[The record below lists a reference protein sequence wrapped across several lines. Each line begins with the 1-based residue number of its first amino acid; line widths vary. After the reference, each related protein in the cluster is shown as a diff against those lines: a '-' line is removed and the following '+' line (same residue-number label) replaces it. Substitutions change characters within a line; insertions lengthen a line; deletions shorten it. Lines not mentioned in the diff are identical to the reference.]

1 MATAL
6 LSSSEKEYIR
16 LGVESDI
23 RADGRKRLDF
33 RPFALEVDTIPQAAG
48 SARVY
53 LGRTDILVS
62 IKTDITRPAL
72 DKPERG
78 IVFCSVDT
86 SSGGVTGT
94 GREQEERQRDD
105 RNADMSTA
113 LNAIIREAGGLDLK
127 ALSIV
132 DGKHCWTIFVDVL
145 ILGEDGNLMDAILLA
160 VRSALQRT
168 RLPGVNIEEGGEAT
182 EIVLSDDPN
191 QAKAIDVSALPLSVT
206 TNLIGNAYVVDAS
219 IPEEACSNAL
229 LLIAVNESGD
239 IVYTKKQA
247 SGAFQPGMLADMIQS
262 SQKIAADLFAKAERE
277 LSKSMTA

>member
-1 MATAL
+1 
-6 LSSSEKEYIR
+6 
-16 LGVESDI
+16 
-23 RADGRKRLDF
+23 
-33 RPFALEVDTIPQAAG
+33 
-48 SARVY
+48 
-53 LGRTDILVS
+53 
-62 IKTDITRPAL
+62 
-72 DKPERG
+72 
-78 IVFCSVDT
+78 
-86 SSGGVTGT
+86 
-94 GREQEERQRDD
+94 
-105 RNADMSTA
+105 
-113 LNAIIREAGGLDLK
+113 
-127 ALSIV
+127 
-132 DGKHCWTIFVDVL
+132 
-145 ILGEDGNLMDAILLA
+145 MDAILLA